1 MSSPAVV
8 LTSLNRILHER
19 QLEEYYCTL
28 CYEAFDLKR
37 RTVALANSGLPFP
50 VRVRG
55 TQVEQLQMPGL
66 PLGSFSMSTYDE
78 ISLDLQPGD
87 VFVFCSDGISETFNA
102 IGEEFTSSRVMEV
115 TLANRERP
123 ARDIVQ
129 AIFGAV
135 QSFRGDA
142 RQTDDQTVVV
152 VKILA
157 AESGKEGK
165 PAKTQ

>member
-1 MSSPAVV
+1 
-8 LTSLNRILHER
+8 
-19 QLEEYYCTL
+19 
-28 CYEAFDLKR
+28 
-37 RTVALANSGLPFP
+37 
-50 VRVRG
+50 
-55 TQVEQLQMPGL
+55 MPGL

-78 ISLDLQPGD
+78 ISLDLQSGD